1 LAGQKKICN
10 FGIPVLGFRREIGAN
25 VPVEKSKCCKKLQI
39 DFLLNPLIARVLDFR
54 EFIKLFFAALRIS
67 NCCFLRHLPVP
78 VAQNQ
83 PKPAKTRPPSQ
94 RKKEKVAQKERK
106 NIIYTYGTYT
116 LILEWFN
123 TSKMCKP
130 FSAVFLSL
138 KTILL
143 LPTYWLTGRGF

>member
-78 VAQNQ
+78 VAHLQ

-94 RKKEKVAQKERK
+94 RKERKEAKERK
-106 NIIYTYGTYT
+106 EYIYTHMG
-116 LILEWFN
+116 
-123 TSKMCKP
+123 
-130 FSAVFLSL
+130 
-138 KTILL
+138 
-143 LPTYWLTGRGF
+143 LTH